1 MASEVVH
8 ATGAVG
14 AHSDAHAS
22 DAHAAGHEEGHH
34 ELPARVDAGVTTSEL
49 IATTEANSSG
59 VRVWAWILGV
69 LSVVGIVAWFTKL
82 LIEWG
87 DQAEWGY
94 TAAIVAFL
102 FSAFGG
108 APLVAIAPT
117 LAKANWVRPIARFA
131 TLCSLVSIIISIWM
145 IPLILNLP
153 LLIVDGARRRS
164 IWFEGPNVSP
174 HLWAIVALTTLIV
187 CSLGLIWAYGLPD
200 FAAMRDHSTGWK
212 QRFGGWMARGWIGS
226 SVQWRTL
233 RMRIGMMG
241 TLYFFTFVFIH
252 FIISTDFAMSLV
264 PGWRDAIFPMYH
276 AISSIQAGLAT
287 MLLGIWAARRYL
299 GLDKYLH
306 LDHFWSIGR
315 LMFAFTLLWVYFF
328 ISAFIVYWYGRSGSD
343 QMWIDYLIRGP
354 YLWVFLAALILVWF
368 TPWWWLIWNRVRRS
382 YNGTAIG
389 AVLILTGV
397 FLDRIRIYM
406 AAWTVPED
414 RIHERFLT
422 EYPTTV
428 YPDVFDILIMVG
440 AVAAAVLVVLLATRV
455 LPILSIWDVQQ
466 FNLLYRPVDYMKTKV
481 ALIAK
486 PD

>member
-1 MASEVVH
+1 MASEAIH
-8 ATGAVG
+8 SG
-14 AHSDAHAS
+14 AHADAHEGA
-22 DAHAAGHEEGHH
+22 HEEEHH
-34 ELPARVDAGVTTSEL
+34 ELPERVDPDVITSEL
-49 IATTEANSSG
+49 VGTTEANGSG
-59 VRVWAWILGV
+59 VRTWAWILGILTLV
-69 LSVVGIVAWFTKL
+69 GVVATGVKIVA
-82 LIEWG
+82 ESG

-117 LAKANWVRPIARFA
+117 LAKANWVRPVARFA
-131 TLCSLVSIIISIWM
+131 ALCSLVSIVCTIWM

-153 LLIVDGARRRS
+153 MLVVDGARRRS
-164 IWFEGPNVSP
+164 IWFEGPDISP
-174 HLWAIVALTTLIV
+174 HLWALVGMLTLII
-187 CSLGLIWAYGLPD
+187 CALGLIWAYGLPD

-226 SVQWRTL
+226 TVQWRTM

-276 AISSIQAGLAT
+276 AISSIQAGLAVT
-287 MLLGIWAARRYL
+287 VIGIWAARKYL

-306 LDHFWSIGR
+306 LDQFWSIGR
-315 LMFAFTLLWVYFF
+315 LMFAFTLLWGYFF
-328 ISAFIVYWYGRSGSD
+328 ISAFIVFWYGRSGSD
-343 QMWIDYLIRGP
+343 KMWIDFLILGP
-354 YLWVFLAALILVWF
+354 YFWVFIAAVVFIWF

-389 AVLILTGV
+389 AGLILLGV
-397 FLDRIRIYM
+397 FLDRVRLYV
-406 AAWTVPED
+406 AAWSVPED

-422 EYPTTV
+422 KYPSAV
-428 YPDVFDILIMVG
+428 YPDVMDILIMIG
-440 AVAAAVLVVLLATRV
+440 AVAATVLLVLLSTRV
-455 LPILSIWDVQQ
+455 LPILSVWDVQQ
-466 FNLLYRPVDYMKTKV
+466 FNLLYRPVEYMKTKV
-481 ALIAK
+481 SLIGK

>member
-1 MASEVVH
+1 MASEALHTAGAQASEH
-8 ATGAVG
+8 A
-14 AHSDAHAS
+14 
-22 DAHAAGHEEGHH
+22 EEHH
-34 ELPARVDAGVTTSEL
+34 ELPARVEPDVIASEL
-49 IATTEANSSG
+49 IATTDANGSA
-59 VRVWAWILGV
+59 VRTWAWILGV
-69 LSVVGIVAWFTKL
+69 LALVGIVSFGVKTG
-82 LIEWG
+82 IEWG

-108 APLVAIAPT
+108 APLVAIAPMI
-117 LAKANWVRPIARFA
+117 AKANWVRPVARFA
-131 TLCSLVSIIISIWM
+131 QLCSLVSIVVSIWM

-153 LLIVDGARRRS
+153 MLIVDGARRRS
-164 IWFEGPNVSP
+164 IWFEGPDVSP
-174 HLWAIVALTTLIV
+174 HIWAIVALTTLIISSV
-187 CSLGLIWAYGLPD
+187 GLIWAYGMPD
-200 FAAMRDHSTGWK
+200 FAAMRDHGTGWK
-212 QRFGGWMARGWIGS
+212 QSFGAWAARGWIGS
-226 SVQWRTL
+226 SVQWRTM

-252 FIISTDFAMSLV
+252 FMLSTDFAMSLV

-276 AISSIQAGLAT
+276 AISSIQAGLAVT
-287 MLLGIWAARRYL
+287 VIGIWAARKYL

-306 LDHFWSIGR
+306 LDQFWSIGR
-315 LMFAFTLLWVYFF
+315 LMFAFTLLWGYFF
-328 ISAFIVYWYGRSGSD
+328 ISAFIVFWYGRSGSD

-354 YLWVFLAALILVWF
+354 YFWVFILAVVFIWF
-368 TPWWWLIWNRVRRS
+368 TPWWWLIWNKVRRS

-389 AVLILTGV
+389 AGLILLGV
-397 FLDRIRIYM
+397 FLDRVRLYV

-422 EYPTTV
+422 EYPSTV

-440 AVAAAVLVVLLATRV
+440 AVAATVLLVILATRV
-455 LPILSIWDVQQ
+455 LPILSVWDVQQ

-481 ALIAK
+481 SLIGK